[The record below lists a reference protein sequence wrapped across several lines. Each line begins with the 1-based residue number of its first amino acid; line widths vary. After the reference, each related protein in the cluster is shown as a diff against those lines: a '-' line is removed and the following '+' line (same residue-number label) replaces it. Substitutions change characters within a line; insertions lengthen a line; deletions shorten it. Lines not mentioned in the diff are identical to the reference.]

1 MIAVNTNILVYAH
14 RSEMPLYAAASRH
27 ITALAESSS
36 SWAIP
41 WACVHEF
48 YNIVT
53 NPRVFKPPSTVAQA
67 VAQISHWLGAPSL
80 VLLHEGAAHWATL
93 QALIRS
99 ARIVGGQVHDARIA
113 AICIEHGVRELW
125 SADRD
130 FSRFPALKVRNPLVE

>member
-1 MIAVNTNILVYAH
+1 MIAVDTNILVYAH
-14 RSEMPLYAAASRH
+14 RREMPFYAAASRQ

-36 SWAIP
+36 PWAIP
-41 WACVHEF
+41 WTCVHEF
-48 YNIVT
+48 HNIVT
-53 NPRVFKPPSTVAQA
+53 NPRVFKPPSTALQA
-67 VAQISHWLGAPSL
+67 VSQISHWLETPSL

-99 ARIVGGQVHDARIA
+99 ARVVGGQVHDARIA

-130 FSRFPALKVRNPLVE
+130 FSRFPELKVRNPLVG